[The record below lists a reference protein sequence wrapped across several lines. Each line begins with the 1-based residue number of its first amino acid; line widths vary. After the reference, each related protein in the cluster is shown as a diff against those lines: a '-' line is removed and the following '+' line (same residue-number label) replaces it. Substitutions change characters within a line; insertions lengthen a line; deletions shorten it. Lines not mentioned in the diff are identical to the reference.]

1 MKKRGINANDIHM
14 KLMKLQ
20 EENEKLKSQ
29 SMNVAEIE
37 KLIKENREMKL
48 EI

>member
-29 SMNVAEIE
+29 SMNVGEIE